1 MVTAAA
7 LAVAAAVRRHS
18 RTALEWGP
26 AAAAA
31 AAETRP
37 SRNTAATTGSS
48 KTSLTSQTGSDERSL
63 RR

>member
-7 LAVAAAVRRHS
+7 LAVAAAVRHHS
-18 RTALEWGP
+18 RTGLEWGP
-26 AAAAA
+26 AA